1 MPKKL
6 ILLFSFQH
14 EFQIIYFSY
23 GEKKKTI
30 SYMVFLNSKHLPPT
44 QTLEGL
50 NSRIS
55 VHDWASIWKKKKK

>member
-1 MPKKL
+1 MSFKSY
-6 ILLFSFQH
+6 ILAM
-14 EFQIIYFSY
+14 
-23 GEKKKTI
+23 GRKKKTI

-55 VHDWASIWKKKKK
+55 VHDWASIWKKKKNKAKL